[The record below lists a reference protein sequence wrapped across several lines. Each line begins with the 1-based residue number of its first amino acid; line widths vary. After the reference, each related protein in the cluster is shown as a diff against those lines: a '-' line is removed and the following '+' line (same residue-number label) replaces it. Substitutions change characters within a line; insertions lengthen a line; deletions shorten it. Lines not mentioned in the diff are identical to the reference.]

1 MNLVII
7 DNEGR
12 LLYGH
17 QLLKRVLERNIPVEA
32 LEVRRIIAEVYIVYV
47 RERFGHIKEVK
58 AMAASDQV
66 DSELLEA
73 VSDKIDLSHNDVEV
87 MWIERTKREIR
98 FLTPRN
104 VVHGHIA
111 Q

>member
-66 DSELLEA
+66 DSEMLEA

-87 MWIERTKREIR
+87 MFAMQSQGGSEI
-98 FLTPRN
+98 
-104 VVHGHIA
+104 
-111 Q
+111 